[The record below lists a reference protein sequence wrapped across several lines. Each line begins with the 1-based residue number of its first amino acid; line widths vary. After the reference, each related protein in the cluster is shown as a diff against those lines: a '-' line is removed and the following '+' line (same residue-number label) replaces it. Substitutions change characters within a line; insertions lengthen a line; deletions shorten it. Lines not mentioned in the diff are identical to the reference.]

1 MEELKIKLGQYNNV
15 DSTNVDDYCKIN
27 LNRNESILTQ
37 YDTFNILD
45 VTNLYNTERQECER
59 YKIYG
64 KIEYLSMFNNV
75 LSGYTSLNELIS
87 WVPDYFSGSPII
99 KKTIENSFK
108 FYLVKPSAEEYR
120 SIENN
125 QYVRKY
131 DVISNLNNFKLFNAG
146 YSTNVFNDLEYIFSF
161 DCEIDLSNTVDYFQ
175 HPINELFL
183 YCEYQPLSSGYGI
196 SEKLEIKV
204 YDSTGGTSYIQHTPI
219 ELSSGS
225 TFDGNLI
232 SFVVSDYT
240 LNSID
245 EFTHRIETYY
255 ESGGTESLRWY
266 YNSLIPIR
274 ISYMSDEYK
283 IENISGT
290 SYEDIIKVPS
300 YATQFDSNG
309 SYIWRDILDK
319 GYIDP
324 ISNIGVNY
332 PFVNNKHYIY
342 NNITLSVQP
351 DMSHI
356 NTYLLFNTMV
366 FNSYTNKG
374 YNNKKTTSF
383 GGSCDT
389 SDVSCCS

>member
-1 MEELKIKLGQYNNV
+1 MEELKIKLGQYKNV

-45 VTNLYNTERQECER
+45 VSNLYNVERQECER

-64 KIEYLSMFNNV
+64 KIEYLSMINNS
-75 LSGYTSLNELIS
+75 LSGYTSFSELIS
-87 WVPDYFSGSPII
+87 WVPDYYSGSPII

-108 FYLVKPSAEEYR
+108 FYLVKPSGLEYR
-120 SIENN
+120 SIGNN

-146 YSTNVFNDLEYIFSF
+146 YSTNVFNDSEYIFSL
-161 DCEIDLSNTVDYFQ
+161 DCEVDLSNTVDFFQ
-175 HPINELFL
+175 HPINELFI
-183 YCEYQPLSSGYGI
+183 YCEYQPTSNGFGI
-196 SEKLEIKV
+196 AEKLEIKQ
-204 YDSTGGTSYIQHTPI
+204 YDSNGGTSYSQYTPSVLI
-219 ELSSGS
+219 SGS

-240 LNSID
+240 LSTID
-245 EFTHRIETYY
+245 EFTHRIETFYD
-255 ESGGTESLRWY
+255 SGGTESLRWY

-290 SYEDIIKVPS
+290 SYEDILRVPT
-300 YATQFDSNG
+300 YAVEFNSNG
-309 SYIWRDILDK
+309 SYIWKDILDK

-324 ISNIGVNY
+324 ISNIGVDY
-332 PFVNNKHYIY
+332 PFVNNKHYVY
-342 NNITLSVQP
+342 NNIILSVQP
-351 DMSHI
+351 DMTHI
-356 NTYLLFNTMV
+356 NTNILFNSV
-366 FNSYTNKG
+366 ILNSFKNKG
-374 YNNKKTTSF
+374 YNNKNTTSL
-383 GGSCDT
+383 GNSCDT
-389 SDVSCCS
+389 SDINCCS